1 VIQSNE
7 VQSRIAILR
16 RKVED
21 NTATIEDLK
30 EAVALMREGRVAA
43 AASSTTAKRKQAIKE
58 IPHADDMLGELG
70 AL

>member
-30 EAVALMREGRVAA
+30 EAVALMREGRVSA